1 MMATAEHG
9 QDYQRWLAKINQVCG
24 HFAARPLEGNFHG
37 EIDASYAGNLKVST
51 VTACGVNLF
60 RTRNEIKRSND
71 DWFYTVFQLAGQA
84 AIEQDDRQV
93 MLEAGDITLIDASR
107 PCSIFWQQTS
117 RQASLLLPRQL
128 IEHQLRGSEI
138 SIASRLQ
145 KSLPMVQLSQR
156 LLQESM
162 NSPELSDSES
172 EAALEAIVCLLRPML
187 HQQEV
192 QPSRRE
198 KQFQRIIELIDA
210 SIQAEHLRP
219 EWLANETGMS
229 LRSLYRL
236 FADKGLVVAQYIKNR
251 RLDLCARALRSAH
264 DDEKLAGIGYNWGFS
279 DHSHFSTA
287 FKQRFGV
294 SPGEYRKRCR

>member
-1 MMATAEHG
+1 MATAEHG

-71 DWFYTVFQLAGQA
+71 DWFYTVFQLTGQA

-187 HQQEV
+187 HQQEA

-264 DDEKLAGIGYNWGFS
+264 DDEKLAGIGYSWGFS